1 MHHSSTPERA
11 RAQRLVLLFLF
22 CLAALIFC
30 AAKISNPVNTLF
42 LFRSAAPIAMP
53 LQENNASQTASS
65 DANTAQNP
73 SAPIATRKGE
83 DEERT
88 KNGKTDNGSL
98 HFFFRVHWQYSTALD
113 HTLRLV
119 GFATAI
125 GSGVLPPLMTLIFG
139 SSVDY
144 FNDFEEGRRSGDDLN
159 DKMTANALWLLYLF
173 IGRLVLVY
181 VHSTCFGIV
190 GIRVTSAFRLD
201 FVRSLIRQDVSYI
214 DSCSSGTVSSTIA
227 NNADMVENSS
237 TEKVGSLVQN
247 LSMFIAAFVVA
258 FTQQWK
264 LTFVTATTLPV
275 LFIGYGIT
283 FGLDA
288 KIEAEIMEI
297 YNQAAGLVQEALG
310 SVRIVTAFDASAKL
324 SRKYDAPLARAQ
336 ALGFQKGP
344 VIGGQWS
351 VEFFTTYCAYALAWY
366 YGIKLL
372 NRGEAGEGGQIISVL
387 LAVLLG
393 TTAASNVAPGFGDF
407 AKASAAAQGMFA
419 IIDHESEIDALDD
432 SGKQPPQCDGSIEL
446 RNIGFAYP
454 SRPSEQV
461 LRDVSL
467 TFEAG
472 KVTAL
477 VGSSGSGK
485 STIVG
490 LIERWFDPTCGN
502 IFLDGHDVA
511 ELNLGWLRGHIG
523 LVQQEPVLFSDT
535 IYNNV
540 AHGLYRT
547 PMEKL
552 PESEKR
558 ELVRQACLQA
568 FADDF
573 IQELPQKYD
582 TKVGEGGA
590 LLSGGQ
596 KQRVAIARSI
606 ISDPQILLLD
616 EATSALDPE
625 AESKVQAS
633 LDNVSKRRTTILIA
647 HKLATV
653 QKADK
658 IVVLNRGQVIEQGT
672 HDQLLNRGG
681 AYHELVNAQT
691 LDTGTENFPT
701 PLTTAVSVASV
712 AEKSSSRQPVEPKRT
727 VAVQDDGEKADENA
741 HEDQDIS
748 RKLSLVKVLLTIF
761 RQQRTAWPLFFFGI
775 VCSTIG
781 GGMFPGQAVL
791 FGYSITTLQIPPGEY
806 LVSRGSFWALMYF
819 VFSLGIL
826 VCYLGVGFFWTM
838 ASSHA
843 SRFYRRE
850 YLDAMLRQD
859 VSFFDVRGHGAAEMT
874 SRLSLHPEAIRN
886 MVNTNMAL
894 IIIIFVDVMSTS
906 VLAIAVAWK
915 FGLVVV
921 AVGMPTLFCAGYF
934 RLRLEMA
941 NHDRLKDMYL
951 ECARFASEAMSSIRT
966 VSSLT
971 LEQKVLDS
979 FQSRLD
985 ECSRRELRG
994 KMVTMLVHAF
1004 SESVSLAVTSLAF
1017 WYGGKLL
1024 SQGEYAL
1031 RDFFI
1036 AFMAV
1041 LIGSQTAGILFG
1053 FSSDVSKAHAAANHI
1068 IALRESR
1075 PPINT
1080 STGRIVATTR
1090 SEKAPVIEFQNVNFA
1105 YASRPDH
1112 NVLKGLNLRIQK
1124 GQSIGIV
1131 GASGCGKSTIIALLE
1146 RFYDVTSGQ
1155 LLVGGIPLSELDV
1168 HHHRSNIGLVS
1179 QDTMLFQGTIRE
1191 NVLLGLH
1198 DNEKDEATAN
1208 ERVERA
1214 CRSAN
1219 MHEFILSLPE
1229 GYSTNV
1235 GNRGIALSGGQR
1247 QRLAIARALIREPDL
1262 LLFDE
1267 ATSALDT
1274 ANEALVQ
1281 QAIESVARE
1290 RPERTT
1296 IAVAHRLSTI
1306 KRCDCIFVLHDGQ
1319 VDDKGTHEE
1328 LVGRRGRYYAMVM
1341 AQSLDRET

>member
-1 MHHSSTPERA
+1 MSEQAQLNLQGPSEKSMPLAGQALPGPIVGSREPDRMVYKDNEGVEHSIRIPLGQFQIACHYLTSEDWDALGQFPQWTEISEQSQAESST
-11 RAQRLVLLFLF
+11 
-22 CLAALIFC
+22 
-30 AAKISNPVNTLF
+30 T
-42 LFRSAAPIAMP
+42 
-53 LQENNASQTASS
+53 
-65 DANTAQNP
+65 
-73 SAPIATRKGE
+73 
-83 DEERT
+83 
-88 KNGKTDNGSL
+88 
-98 HFFFRVHWQYSTALD
+98 LD

-119 GFATAI
+119 GFAIAI

-139 SSVDY
+139 SSVNY
-144 FNDFEEGRRSGDDLN
+144 FNDFEEGRRSGDDLY
-159 DKMTANALWLLYLF
+159 DKMTANALWLVHLF

-181 VHSTCFGIV
+181 VHSTCFSIV
-190 GIRVTSAFRLD
+190 GIRITSAFRLE
-201 FVRSLIRQDVSYI
+201 FVRSLVRQDVSYI

-237 TEKVGSLVQN
+237 TEKVGNLVQN

-264 LTFVTATTLPV
+264 LTF
-275 LFIGYGIT
+275 
-283 FGLDA
+283 
-288 KIEAEIMEI
+288 
-297 YNQAAGLVQEALG
+297 NQAAGLVHEALG

-324 SRKYDAPLARAQ
+324 GRKYDAPLAKAQ
-336 ALGFQKGP
+336 ALGFRKGP

-366 YGIKLL
+366 YGIKIL
-372 NRGEAGEGGQIISVL
+372 NRGEAGEGGQIITVL

-393 TTAASNVAPGFGDF
+393 TTAASNMPPGFGDF
-407 AKASAAAQGMFA
+407 AKGSSAAQEMFK
-419 IIDHESEIDALDD
+419 IIDRESEIDSLDD
-432 SGKQPPQCDGSIEL
+432 SGKQPPECEGSIEL
-446 RNIGFAYP
+446 RNVSFAYP
-454 SRPSEQV
+454 SWPSEQV
-461 LRDVSL
+461 LRNFSL
-467 TFEAG
+467 TFELR

-490 LIERWFDPTCGN
+490 LIERWFDPNGDS
-502 IFLDGHDVA
+502 IYLDGHNIA
-511 ELNLGWLRGHIG
+511 ELNLGWLRGQIG
-523 LVQQEPVLFSDT
+523 LVQQEPVLCSDT
-535 IYNNV
+535 IYTNV
-540 AHGLYRT
+540 AHGIYRT

-552 PESEKR
+552 PEPEKR

-568 FADDF
+568 FADEF
-573 IQELPQKYD
+573 IQELPQNYD
-582 TKVGEGGA
+582 TKVGESGT

-596 KQRVAIARSI
+596 KQR
-606 ISDPQILLLD
+606 
-616 EATSALDPE
+616 ATSALDPE
-625 AESKVQAS
+625 AERKVQAS
-633 LDNVSKRRTTILIA
+633 LDNVSKKRTTILIA

-658 IVVLNRGQVIEQGT
+658 IIVLSRGQVVEQGT
-672 HDQLLNRGG
+672 HSQLLDQRG
-681 AYHELVNAQT
+681 AYYELVNTQT
-691 LDTGTENFPT
+691 LDTGFSSSPT
-701 PLTTAVSVASV
+701 PLTTTISAASV
-712 AEKSSSRQPVEPKRT
+712 REKPPSPEIDKSGRSSVE
-727 VAVQDDGEKADENA
+727 QNNDEEDIKTED
-741 HEDQDIS
+741 EDQDIS
-748 RKLSLVKVLLTIF
+748 RKYSLVKVVCTIF
-761 RQQRTAWPLFFFGI
+761 KQQRAAWPLFFFGI
-775 VCSTIG
+775 VSSTIG

-791 FGYSITTLQIPPGEY
+791 FGYSIPTLQIPPSDY

-826 VCYLGVGFFWTM
+826 VCYLGVGFSWTM

-843 SRFYRRE
+843 SPFYRRE
-850 YLDAMLRQD
+850 YLNAMLLQD
-859 VSFFDVRGHGAAEMT
+859 VAFFDVRGHGATEMT

-894 IIIIFVDVMSTS
+894 IIIIFVDVISTS

-921 AVGMPTLFCAGYF
+921 VAGMPTLFCAGYF

-951 ECARFASEAMSSIRT
+951 ECARFASEAVRSIRT

-979 FQSRLD
+979 FWSRLD
-985 ECSRRELRG
+985 ECSRRELRS

-1004 SESVSLAVTSLAF
+1004 AESVNLAVTSLAF

-1053 FSSDVSKAHAAANHI
+1053 YSPDVSKAHAAANHI
-1068 IALRESR
+1068 IALQESR

-1080 STGRIVATTR
+1080 STGSKITMTG
-1090 SEKAPVIEFQNVNFA
+1090 SEKTPLIEFRDITFV
-1105 YASRPDH
+1105 YPSRPNH
-1112 NVLKGLNLRIQK
+1112 NVLKGLSLSVQK
-1124 GQSIGIV
+1124 GQSIGI
-1131 GASGCGKSTIIALLE
+1131 A
-1146 RFYDVTSGQ
+1146 GQ
-1155 LLVGGIPLSELDV
+1155 LLIGGTPLSELD
-1168 HHHRSNIGLVS
+1168 
-1179 QDTMLFQGTIRE
+1179 GTIQE
-1191 NVLLGLH
+1191 NILLGLH
-1198 DNEKDEATAN
+1198 DNDQDETSAN
-1208 ERVERA
+1208 ARVERT

-1219 MHEFILSLPE
+1219 MHDFILSLPE
-1229 GYSTNV
+1229 GYSTDI
-1235 GNRGIALSGGQR
+1235 GNRGVALSGGQR

-1274 ANEALVQ
+1274 ANEAMVQ

-1290 RPERTT
+1290 KPGRTT

-1306 KRCDCIFVLHDGQ
+1306 KRCDRIFVLHDGL
-1319 VDDKGTHEE
+1319 VDEQGTHDEP
-1328 LVGRRGRYYAMVM
+1328 VAMRGRYYAMVL

>member
-1 MHHSSTPERA
+1 MA
-11 RAQRLVLLFLF
+11 
-22 CLAALIFC
+22 
-30 AAKISNPVNTLF
+30 
-42 LFRSAAPIAMP
+42 
-53 LQENNASQTASS
+53 LQENNATQAASS
-65 DANTAQNP
+65 MANSEEKP
-73 SAPIATRKGE
+73 STLIATSGKENEEKEKKNNGE
-83 DEERT
+83 
-88 KNGKTDNGSL
+88 KGSL
-98 HFFFRVHWQYSTALD
+98 HYFFRVHWQYSTALD
-113 HTLRLV
+113 HTLRLL
-119 GFATAI
+119 GFAAAI
-125 GSGVLPPLMTLIFG
+125 GSGALPPLMTLIFG
-139 SSVDY
+139 SSVNYFTDY
-144 FNDFEEGRRSGDDLN
+144 ENGRRSGQDLY

-201 FVRSLIRQDVSYI
+201 FIRSLIRQDVSYI
-214 DSCSSGTVSSTIA
+214 DSCASGTVSSTIA

-275 LFIGYGIT
+275 LFTGYAIT

-288 KIEAEIMEI
+288 KIEAQIMEI
-297 YNQAAGLVQEALG
+297 CNQAAGLVQEALG
-310 SVRIVTAFDASAKL
+310 SVRIVTAFDASGKL
-324 SRKYDAPLARAQ
+324 SRKYDVPLAKAQ
-336 ALGFQKGP
+336 ALGFRKGP

-372 NRGEAGEGGQIISVL
+372 NRGEAGGGGQMISVL

-407 AKASAAAQGMFA
+407 AKGSAAAQGMFA
-419 IIDHESEIDALDD
+419 IIGRKSEIDALDD
-432 SGKQPPQCDGSIEL
+432 TGKQPPQCDGAIEL
-446 RNIGFAYP
+446 HNISFAYP

-472 KVTAL
+472 KMTAL

-490 LIERWFDPTCGN
+490 LIERWFEPTTGS
-502 IFLDGHDVA
+502 IYIDGHNVA
-511 ELNLGWLRGHIG
+511 GLNLGWLRGRIG

-540 AHGLYRT
+540 AHGLYKT
-547 PMEKL
+547 PMDSL

-568 FADDF
+568 FADNF
-573 IQELPQKYD
+573 IQQLPEKYD
-582 TKVGEGGA
+582 TKVGESGA

-633 LDNVSKRRTTILIA
+633 LDNVSKKRTTILIA
-647 HKLATV
+647 HKLSTV

-658 IVVLNRGQVIEQGT
+658 IVVMNRGTIIEQGT
-672 HDQLLNRGG
+672 HQQLLELKG
-681 AYHELVNAQT
+681 AYHELVHSQT
-691 LDTGTENFPT
+691 LDADSEGPSP
-701 PLTTAVSVASV
+701 PLTTAVPAASV
-712 AEKSSSRQPVEPKRT
+712 VEKPSSIDLFESAHPAMAPDTSGE
-727 VAVQDDGEKADENA
+727 DGEAVDDDK
-741 HEDQDIS
+741 DIS
-748 RKLSLVKVLLTIF
+748 RKLSLIKVLGTIF
-761 RQQRTAWPLFFFGI
+761 KQQRTAWPLFFFGI
-775 VCSTIG
+775 ISSTIG

-791 FGYSITTLQIPPGEY
+791 FGYSIPTLQIPPSDY

-850 YLDAMLRQD
+850 YFDAMLRQD
-859 VSFFDVRGHGAAEMT
+859 VAFFDMRGHGAAEMT
-874 SRLSLHPEAIRN
+874 SRLSLHPEAIRS

-894 IIIIFVDVMSTS
+894 IIIIFVDVISTS

-921 AVGMPTLFCAGYF
+921 AAGMPTLFCAGYF

-951 ECARFASEAMSSIRT
+951 ECARFASEAISAIRT

-971 LEQKVLDS
+971 LEHKVLDA
-979 FQSRLD
+979 FQARLD
-985 ECSRRELRG
+985 ECSRRELRS

-1004 SESVSLAVTSLAF
+1004 AESVNLAVTSLAF

-1024 SQGEYAL
+1024 SEGEYEL

-1041 LIGSQTAGILFG
+1041 LVGSQTAGILFG
-1053 FSSDVSKAHAAANHI
+1053 YSSDVSRAHAAANHI

-1080 STGRIVATTR
+1080 STGSKGALTG
-1090 SEKAPVIEFQNVNFA
+1090 SEKAPVIDFQGVNFA
-1105 YASRPDH
+1105 YPSRPGH
-1112 NVLKGLNLRIQK
+1112 NVLKGLNLSIER

-1155 LLVGGIPLSELDV
+1155 LLVSGTPLSALDV
-1168 HHHRSNIGLVS
+1168 RHHRSNIGLVS

-1191 NVLLGLH
+1191 NILLGLRD
-1198 DNEKDEATAN
+1198 DNEDATTAK

-1219 MHEFILSLPE
+1219 MHDFILSLPE
-1229 GYSTNV
+1229 GYETDI
-1235 GNRGIALSGGQR
+1235 GNRGVALSGGQR

-1274 ANEALVQ
+1274 ANEAMVQ
-1281 QAIESVARE
+1281 QAIESVAKE
-1290 RPERTT
+1290 RPDRTT
-1296 IAVAHRLSTI
+1296 VAVAHRLSTI

-1319 VDDKGTHEE
+1319 VVEQGTHEE
-1328 LVGRRGRYYAMVM
+1328 LVAKRGRYHAMVM

>member
-1 MHHSSTPERA
+1 
-11 RAQRLVLLFLF
+11 
-22 CLAALIFC
+22 
-30 AAKISNPVNTLF
+30 
-42 LFRSAAPIAMP
+42 MP
-53 LQENNASQTASS
+53 LQEHDASRTASVNAHS
-65 DANTAQNP
+65 DQNP
-73 SAPIATRKGE
+73 STPSSTPKAEKEEKSKDGE
-83 DEERT
+83 KSE
-88 KNGKTDNGSL
+88 GAL
-98 HFFFRVHWQYSTALD
+98 HFFFRLQWQYSTALD
-113 HTLRLV
+113 HTLRLI
-119 GFATAI
+119 GFLAAI
-125 GSGVLPPLMTLIFG
+125 ASGALPPLMTLIFG
-139 SSVDY
+139 SSVNY
-144 FNDFEEGRRSGDDLN
+144 FNDFEEGRRSGQDLYN
-159 DKMTANALWLLYLF
+159 KMTANALWLLYLF

-190 GIRVTSAFRLD
+190 GIRVTSALRLD
-201 FVRSLIRQDVSYI
+201 FVRSLLRQDVSYI
-214 DSCSSGTVSSTIA
+214 DSCSSGALSSTIT

-237 TEKVGSLVQN
+237 TEKVGSLIQN
-247 LSMFIAAFVVA
+247 LSMFITAFVVA

-275 LFIGYGIT
+275 LFAGYAIT

-310 SVRIVTAFDASAKL
+310 SVRIVTAFDARARL
-324 SRKYDAPLARAQ
+324 SHKYDASLAKAQ
-336 ALGFQKGP
+336 TLGFRKGP

-372 NRGEAGEGGQIISVL
+372 NRGEAGGGGQIISVL
-387 LAVLLG
+387 LAVLLA

-407 AKASAAAQGMFA
+407 AKGSAAAKGMFA
-419 IIDHESEIDALDD
+419 IIDRQSQIDALDK
-432 SGKQPPQCDGSIEL
+432 SGKQPPQCEGSIEL
-446 RNIGFAYP
+446 RNVSFAYP

-467 TFEAG
+467 AFDAG

-490 LIERWFDPTCGN
+490 LIERWFDPTCGR
-502 IFLDGHDVA
+502 IYLDGHDIA

-535 IYNNV
+535 IYNNI

-547 PMEKL
+547 PMDKL

-558 ELVRQACLQA
+558 ELVRQACVQA

-582 TKVGEGGA
+582 TRVGESGA

-596 KQRVAIARSI
+596 KQRIAIARSI

-625 AESKVQAS
+625 AESQVQAS
-633 LDNVSKRRTTILIA
+633 LDNVSKKRTTILIA

-658 IVVLNRGQVIEQGT
+658 IVVMNRGQVIEEGT
-672 HDQLLNRGG
+672 HDQLLDLRG
-681 AYHELVNAQT
+681 AYHELVNAQN
-691 LDTGTENFPT
+691 LGTGFNGSPK
-701 PLTTAVSVASV
+701 PLTTAASAASV
-712 AEKSSSRQPVEPKRT
+712 VDKSSS
-727 VAVQDDGEKADENA
+727 QDDLVESRQSVVEQEKSEEDDKTPD
-741 HEDQDIS
+741 EDQDVS
-748 RKLSLVKVLLTIF
+748 RKLSLIKVLGTIF

-775 VCSTIG
+775 VSSTIG

-791 FGYSITTLQIPPGEY
+791 FGYSIPTLQIPPSDN
-806 LVSRGSFWALMYF
+806 LVKQGSFWALMYF

-850 YLDAMLRQD
+850 YFDAMLRQD
-859 VSFFDVRGHGAAEMT
+859 VAFFDVRGHGAAEMT

-894 IIIIFVDVMSTS
+894 IIIIFVDVLSTS
-906 VLAIAVAWK
+906 ILAIAVAWK

-921 AVGMPTLFCAGYF
+921 AAGMPTLFCAGYF

-941 NHDRLKDMYL
+941 NHDRLKNMYL
-951 ECARFASEAMSSIRT
+951 ECARFASEAVSSIRT

-971 LEQKVLDS
+971 LEHKVLDS

-985 ECSRRELRG
+985 ECSRRELRS
-994 KMVTMLVHAF
+994 KVVTMLVHAF
-1004 SESVSLAVTSLAF
+1004 AESVSLAVTSLAF

-1024 SQGEYAL
+1024 SQREYAL

-1041 LIGSQTAGILFG
+1041 LVGSQTAGILFG
-1053 FSSDVSKAHAAANHI
+1053 YSSDVSKAHAAANHI
-1068 IALRESR
+1068 IALRESK

-1080 STGRIVATTR
+1080 STGSKVTAKG
-1090 SEKAPVIEFQNVNFA
+1090 SEKAPVIEFRDVNFA
-1105 YASRPDH
+1105 YASRPNH
-1112 NVLKGLNLRIQK
+1112 NVLNGLNLCIQK

-1155 LLVGGIPLSELDV
+1155 LLVEGTPLSQLDV

-1179 QDTMLFQGTIRE
+1179 QDTMLFQGSIRE
-1191 NVLLGLH
+1191 NILLGLQN
-1198 DNEKDEATAN
+1198 DNEDETIAD

-1219 MHEFILSLPE
+1219 MHDFILSLPE
-1229 GYSTNV
+1229 GYSTDV
-1235 GNRGIALSGGQR
+1235 GNRGVALSGGQR

-1281 QAIESVARE
+1281 QSIESVARE
-1290 RPERTT
+1290 RLERTT
-1296 IAVAHRLSTI
+1296 IMVAHRLSTI
-1306 KRCDCIFVLHDGQ
+1306 KRCDCIFVLHKGKVVEQ
-1319 VDDKGTHEE
+1319 GTHDE
-1328 LVGRRGRYYAMVM
+1328 LVGRRGRYHAMVL